1 MLEGSSAWLS
11 LIEKHLH
18 APRASHGVRVLAL
31 GVGLPGV
38 FGSAIITLNP
48 WYEKCLL
55 PWPLNADTAAELA
68 SYGVALS
75 LVDALRA
82 MAESA
87 GRSSPGGESAL
98 RVYLL
103 AMCTHSAHARAQMN
117 YHSCMPLPL
126 GATTSD
132 AKTAEKILTLVI
144 AEQAGSAFA
153 HATATPT
160 WAGWSPWYEVWVNFG
175 PTVPGSSPSVCKMRV
190 GGVNQSY
197 GLKSGSM
204 DRGGVSMTGGRLWP
218 ASLLLMRWLLSMAGR
233 RGDDETRA
241 GSVFG
246 GEGRV
251 LEIGAGL
258 GQVSVALARQGL
270 KVVASDREPALVA
283 AIAENAELNGVSRR
297 CKPLLLDWSDAAQ
310 PAARQLLKAQ
320 RFKVVV
326 GADLVYSRE
335 GAQAVPTILRHALPC
350 GGIAFV
356 VNAVH
361 HREGVHAFEAG
372 LADAGFDVHARPMC
386 EEAIDSAVWGDY
398 EPGQEWRAYTI
409 TVPPMTAV
417 LLPPAAAKF
426 KSS

>member
-1 MLEGSSAWLS
+1 MLEGSNAWLS

-18 APRASHGVRVLAL
+18 EPRASHGVRVLAL
-31 GVGLPGV
+31 GVGLPGF
-38 FGSAIITLNP
+38 FGAACITINP

-55 PWPLNADTAAELA
+55 PWPLNADTAADLA
-68 SYGVALS
+68 SYGIALS
-75 LVDALRA
+75 LVDALHA
-82 MAESA
+82 MAES
-87 GRSSPGGESAL
+87 GGQSSGDESAL
-98 RVYLL
+98 RIYLL
-103 AMCTHSAHARAQMN
+103 AICTHSAHARAQMN

-126 GATTSD
+126 GTTASD
-132 AKTAEKILTLVI
+132 AKTAGKIIAMII
-144 AEQAGSAFA
+144 AEKVGSALG
-153 HATATPT
+153 HATATTT

-175 PTVPGSSPSVCKMRV
+175 PSVPGSSSSLCKMRV

-197 GLKSGSM
+197 GLKSGGSM

-218 ASLLLMRWLLSMAGR
+218 ASLLLMRWLMSMTGR

-241 GSVFG
+241 VSAFG
-246 GEGRV
+246 GDGRV

-258 GQVSVALARQGL
+258 GLVSIALARQGL

-283 AIAENAELNGVSRR
+283 AIAENAVLNGVPKR
-297 CKPLLLDWSDAAQ
+297 CKPLLLDWSDGAQ

-326 GADLVYSRE
+326 GADLVYSLK
-335 GAQAVPTILRHALPC
+335 GARAVPTILRHALPC
-350 GGIAFV
+350 GGTAFV

-361 HREGVHAFEAG
+361 HREGVAAFEAG
-372 LADAGFDVHARPMC
+372 LADAGFQVHSQSMC
-386 EEAIDSAVWGDY
+386 EEGIDPAVWGDY

-417 LLPPAAAKF
+417 KHDI
-426 KSS
+426 